1 MTMEKKNKKNN
12 NKMMMMMKNR
22 TATRSTARLDRT
34 MHVAILG
41 CPFGEVGA
49 GAVVPAF
56 VLEAGVAGATSCS
69 GGSATSRLCPAP
81 GMEGQSRWHPS
92 SG

>member
-1 MTMEKKNKKNN
+1 
-12 NKMMMMMKNR
+12 
-22 TATRSTARLDRT
+22 

-49 GAVVPAF
+49 GAVVPVF

-69 GGSATSRLCPAP
+69 GGSATSDSVSTGYGARAGGISSLVMTCMRLP
-81 GMEGQSRWHPS
+81 G
-92 SG
+92 